1 MSDTPSQLTTPNGK
15 PLLLVAA
22 TLLFIL
28 LAMVASWLVF
38 LPQRVAVGL
47 QDKIQQRT
55 GLVMDLVGPVRLGF
69 DKGLVVGMEDVSLA
83 QPGGQSVPLL
93 TVDRMVLP
101 LSIAGIFAGGST
113 AQEVYLENPVVALGA
128 DKGDKLLGEINA
140 KSDGAIAAKENKPF
154 KIVIRNGAI
163 KMRFG
168 QSGVGFNASDLDGAI
183 TWDAEQGLAARLSGL
198 FNGASTQFELALDD
212 GWRALA
218 EGSPAEIS
226 LSTSGNQV
234 AFSGRLR
241 STDRLM
247 LDGRIQGHGDSLG
260 DFCNWLS
267 CNIKGFSASGALDF
281 DSALSLAGDVAALR
295 EIKLGLGN
303 MKGSGEVSLSQ
314 TATRPLIDV
323 KLDFDVFDLA
333 AYQHDKSA
341 GTAVPFKLTQGWSER
356 PLDFADLGAFDGNLE
371 VTSKSM
377 HFAGL
382 LTGPAKLDLRLKDKK
397 LNGGLRAEKVEGG
410 RFETTFSL
418 EGDGPVPQ
426 LAIKVTTQEVE
437 ARKFLTSVLGF
448 SGIEGPMNLKAD
460 VTAEGLHVAGLIS
473 TLGGEV
479 AIKVA
484 KGRLHGVDLGKSL
497 LGSGKIWNAD
507 GQNDASLTTLATDLN
522 VDMTMRDGIAKIQT
536 AEFTASGFGVA
547 ATGEVDI
554 LRQHVDLLAKPVIVG
569 GQNDFKLPL
578 QIKIAGAWEAP
589 DINPDVGGSLLKPAL
604 RLINKASD
612 DVGTSDDLVK
622 IGKKAKKT
630 LKKLFGN

>member
-1 MSDTPSQLTTPNGK
+1 MNDAPSQLTTPNGK

-28 LAMVASWLVF
+28 LAMVTSWLVF
-38 LPQRVAVGL
+38 LPQRVALGL
-47 QDKIQQRT
+47 QDKIQQRS
-55 GLVMDLVGPVRLGF
+55 GLVVDLAGPVRLGF

-101 LSIAGIFAGGST
+101 LSIVGIFTGGSST
-113 AQEVYLENPVVALGA
+113 QEVYLENPVVALGA
-128 DKGDKLLGEINA
+128 DKGDKLLGDINA

-154 KIVIRNGAI
+154 KIVVRNGAI

-168 QSGVGFNASDLDGAI
+168 QNGLGLTASDLDGAI
-183 TWDAEQGLAARLSGL
+183 TWDAEQGLAARLNGL
-198 FNGASTQFELALDD
+198 LNGVSTQFELALDD

-226 LSTSGNQV
+226 LATSGNQV

-247 LDGRIQGHGDSLG
+247 LDGRIQGHGDSLR

-281 DSALSLAGDVAALR
+281 ESALALAGDVAALR

-314 TATRPLIDV
+314 TATRPLLDV

-333 AYQHDKSA
+333 AYQQDTSA
-341 GTAVPFKLTQGWSER
+341 GTTVPFNLTQGWSER
-356 PLDFADLGAFDGNLE
+356 LLDFADLGAFDGSLE

-382 LTGPAKLDLRLKDKK
+382 QTGPAKLDLRLKDKK
-397 LNGGLRAEKVEGG
+397 LNGGLSAEKVEGG

-437 ARKFLTSVLGF
+437 ARKFLVSVLGF

-473 TLGGEV
+473 TLGGAV

-497 LGSGKIWNAD
+497 LGSGKVWNAD
-507 GQNDASLTTLATDLN
+507 GQDDPSLTTLATGLM
-522 VDMTMRDGIAKIQT
+522 VDVTMRDGIAKIQT

-569 GQNDFKLPL
+569 GQSDFKFPL

-589 DINPDVGGSLLKPAL
+589 DINPDLEGSLLKPAL
-604 RLINKASD
+604 RLINKAAD
-612 DVGTSDDLVK
+612 DVGTRDDLDK